1 VIFGGSRKNAVVC
14 EYHFDTPLIL
24 PNLFFCS
31 SSGYSVTGGFLKPN
45 PQTRADIHRAD
56 VAVMV
61 VKPAGDR
68 AGGMPD
74 RPFLYSAPAG
84 IGAEGV
90 EAEAAED
97 LLRHVELGAGAEYP
111 GKGESGSRR
120 ADYREPRCR
129 TGRCFHYLVGE
140 RSCAQSQQNPRLE
153 LQILH
158 KRDTCVHARQEA
170 AGTVCARLHIDHGA
184 GAGCAAAEVIAPVA
198 GMGVDIKAMGGAA
211 HHGREAQHGVKAVI
225 VGQVE
230 YKTLCG
236 ITGRIVVEIG
246 APIIAMRQ
254 TQTQAEA
261 ELAAAAAVLRTGW
274 DAEAEEGEDE
284 DGSFHEGIN

>member
-1 VIFGGSRKNAVVC
+1 MSLPLPAIGARRYAAVKTKSAS
-14 EYHFDTPLIL
+14 FA
-24 PNLFFCS
+24 
-31 SSGYSVTGGFLKPN
+31 SSGYSVTGGFLKPK

-129 TGRCFHYLVGE
+129 TGRCFHYLMGE
-140 RSCAQSQQNPRLE
+140 RSCSQSQQHPRLE
-153 LQILH
+153 LQILQQ
-158 KRDTCVHARQEA
+158 RDACVHARQEA

-184 GAGCAAAEVIAPVA
+184 GAGCAAAEVIAPIA
-198 GMGVDIKAMGGAA
+198 SMGVDIKAVGPAA

-230 YKTLCG
+230 YKPLGG

-254 TQTQAEA
+254 AQTQAQA
-261 ELAAAAAVLRTGW
+261 ELAPVAAVLRSGW
-274 DAEAEEGEDE
+274 EA
-284 DGSFHEGIN
+284 